1 MLRYRILEGVALA
14 DVAYE
19 IYGKTIEE
27 LFVNAAEAVSQ
38 TMVDTA
44 TVTPS
49 QSSKCKVQNAKLED
63 LLLDFLNNLVLLK
76 DSKQTVF
83 SRFNI
88 KIKKLDAEGYRLNAS
103 FWGEKI
109 DPMKHKLRT
118 DVKAVTKHHLE
129 IKKIKNYYRA
139 TVVLDI

>member
-1 MLRYRILEGVALA
+1 MLKYKLLEGVALA

-19 IYGKTIEE
+19 AYGETMEE
-27 LFVNAAEAVSQ
+27 LFANVGEAVEQ
-38 TMVDTA
+38 TMVDTV

-63 LLLDFLNNLVLLK
+63 LLLDFLNRLVFLK
-76 DSKQTVF
+76 DSKQTLF
-83 SRFNI
+83 SRFDI

-103 FWGEKI
+103 CWGEKI
-109 DPMKHKLRT
+109 DPVKHKLRC
-118 DVKAVTKHHLE
+118 DVKAVTRHLLE